1 MSVFISLTTDAFQE
15 NFAKQKKDKER
26 ARRAGTSNARRP
38 LRGLEIKDDTYA
50 IIKVIN
56 AAGSEIP
63 LIDSGSP
70 SGFNTQY
77 TNFILQSVNE
87 ARMEKH
93 QIVETF
99 GESYI
104 FFFGESP
111 RFLDV
116 QAVLVD
122 SQDFNWYAEFWENYN
137 QYLRGTKS
145 VEMGA
150 RTYLFYDD
158 NIVEGYMLQ
167 AQAQKVSDAPLMA
180 RLSFRLYLT
189 SYQNISFVGDPN
201 FPVRGSIILPGGVS
215 DINLLTQDPAAY
227 AATLGANL
235 QQLGFGGGRTLSQ
248 ALRNGADASSLP
260 IALQPILQNAEEA
273 FGISNGTFR
282 QKPLRQ
288 LIAENVDEF
297 TGLPP
302 SELSINEELY
312 SDQLQEAQ
320 DLAQQALASL
330 KQIANIRV
338 TPTLT
343 NRLGLA
349 PNFIQNGIGI
359 GFGSS
364 SGVGFGAQAN
374 VRASFGVSAGV
385 SFRGQ
390 VTTGAG
396 LGGGLGFSGRA
407 SAGIGFGAS
416 AGASF
421 SASAG
426 IGFGASAGVF
436 AGAGAGFSSQT
447 GGGLNN
453 QLNAASFR
461 DVLDSNFSSSFSAG
475 SGSYQGGVLTA
486 GISAGVGIGG
496 GVSGGVSA
504 ASGFSSGPSAL
515 PPSSGGGSGV
525 NRSVGGASTAFAMVA
540 VEGKLTPDGFSS
552 SSSSFSGSTF

>member
-1 MSVFISLTTDAFQE
+1 MSVFIELTTDAFQE
-15 NFAKQKKDKER
+15 VFAAQKGRTDK
-26 ARRAGTSNARRP
+26 ARRAGTDNARRP

-50 IIKVIN
+50 IIKVVN
-56 AAGSEIP
+56 AAGTEIP

-70 SGFNTQY
+70 SGFSNQY
-77 TNFILQSVNE
+77 TNFILQSVSE

-215 DINLLTQDPAAY
+215 DVNLLTEDPSAY

-235 QQLGFGGGRTLSQ
+235 QQLGFGGGNTLSQ
-248 ALRNGADASSLP
+248 ALREGADASSVP
-260 IALQPILQNAEEA
+260 ISLEPILRNAEEA
-273 FGISNGTFR
+273 FGITNGSFR

-297 TGLPP
+297 TGTPP
-302 SELSINEELY
+302 SDLNLNEDLY
-312 SDQLQEAQ
+312 ADQLQEAQ
-320 DLAQQALASL
+320 DLAQQALGAL
-330 KQIANIRV
+330 QQISTLRA

-343 NRLGLA
+343 SRLGLA

-364 SGVGFGAQAN
+364 SGVSFTSQAN

-396 LGGGLGFSGRA
+396 LGGGLGFSGRSNTGVGFGS
-407 SAGIGFGAS
+407 SAGFL
-416 AGASF
+416 AGS
-421 SASAG
+421 
-426 IGFGASAGVF
+426 
-436 AGAGAGFSSQT
+436 GFSSQT
-447 GGGLNN
+447 QGGLIN
-453 QLNAASFR
+453 QLNVASFR
-461 DVLDSNFSSSFSAG
+461 DVLDTNFDSSISAG
-475 SGSYQGGVLTA
+475 SGNYQGGVLVT
-486 GISAGVGIGG
+486 GISAGVGVGG
-496 GVSGGVSA
+496 GVSGGLPA
-504 ASGFSSGPSAL
+504 TSGFRSGPSAL
-515 PPSSGGGSGV
+515 PPSSGGGSGA
-525 NRSVGGASTAFAMVA
+525 NRSVGGATTAFSMVA
-540 VEGKLTPDGFSS
+540 AEGTLTPDGFST
-552 SSSSFSGSTF
+552 SSSSFNGSTF

>member
-1 MSVFISLTTDAFQE
+1 M
-15 NFAKQKKDKER
+15 
-26 ARRAGTSNARRP
+26 
-38 LRGLEIKDDTYA
+38 
-50 IIKVIN
+50 
-56 AAGSEIP
+56 
-63 LIDSGSP
+63 
-70 SGFNTQY
+70 
-77 TNFILQSVNE
+77 NFILQSVSE

-137 QYLRGTKS
+137 TYLRGTKS

-215 DINLLTQDPAAY
+215 DVNLLTEDPSAY

-235 QQLGFGGGRTLSQ
+235 QQLGFGGGNTLSQ
-248 ALRNGADASSLP
+248 ALREGADASSVP
-260 IALQPILQNAEEA
+260 IPLEPILRNAEEA
-273 FGISNGTFR
+273 FGVTNGSFR

-297 TGLPP
+297 TGTPP
-302 SELSINEELY
+302 SDLNLNEDLY
-312 SDQLQEAQ
+312 ADQLQEAQ
-320 DLAQQALASL
+320 DLAQQALGAL
-330 KQIANIRV
+330 QQISTLRA

-343 NRLGLA
+343 SRLGLA
-349 PNFIQNGIGI
+349 PNFIQNGVGI
-359 GFGSS
+359 GFGSTA
-364 SGVGFGAQAN
+364 GVTFNSQAN

-390 VTTGAG
+390 VSTGAG
-396 LGGGLGFSGRA
+396 LGGGLGFSGR
-407 SAGIGFGAS
+407 SGSSIGFGSS
-416 AGASF
+416 AGF
-421 SASAG
+421 LAG
-426 IGFGASAGVF
+426 S
-436 AGAGAGFSSQT
+436 GFSNQT
-447 GGGLNN
+447 QNGLIN
-453 QLNAASFR
+453 QLNVASFR
-461 DVLDSNFSSSFSAG
+461 DVLDTNFDSSISAG
-475 SGSYQGGVLTA
+475 SGNYQGGVLVT
-486 GISAGVGIGG
+486 GISAGVGVGG
-496 GVSGGVSA
+496 GVSGGLPA
-504 ASGFSSGPSAL
+504 TSGFRSGPSAL
-515 PPSSGGGSGV
+515 PPSAGGGSGA
-525 NRSVGGASTAFAMVA
+525 NRSVGGATTAFSMVA
-540 VEGKLTPDGFSS
+540 AEGTLTPGGFSA
-552 SSSSFSGSTF
+552 SSSSFNGSTF